1 MNPKYKCLYCQYTAS
16 RLWNL
21 KRHLQSVHCNNKL
34 NDCGNSDDIIQHH
47 QYKYQQ
53 SQEQHQ
59 SLPYKKASSMRQ
71 PEFHTKSECSIHPSE
86 YRSIQQHQQTFDEEQ
101 KSRNG
106 SNQFQGYHITY
117 DETKSRDEIIQEK
130 QQQLFEYDK
139 NIVEDKYDENLEIRR
154 RYFIDLCSLNEWD
167 IIRHMSECSDKYIS
181 VICEACDNLL
191 LNKEIRRK
199 PWYEYITVLA
209 NENEN
214 IQYKR
219 RILQEKGI
227 ELVYLINTLI
237 LPSLMKT
244 IKHPQLLSNE
254 NARRFKNA
262 STQYSDHDRSYSQ
275 MSYDATKSRD
285 ENCKKKNPVVI
296 TSKGV
301 FIL

>member
-1 MNPKYKCLYCQYTAS
+1 MKSKYKCPFCQYMS
-16 RLWNL
+16 LKKWNI
-21 KRHLQSVHCNNKL
+21 KKHVNNVHGIRNYPNGSIQRANKNNQ
-34 NDCGNSDDIIQHH
+34 N
-47 QYKYQQ
+47 
-53 SQEQHQ
+53 
-59 SLPYKKASSMRQ
+59 MRQ
-71 PEFHTKSECSIHPSE
+71 PEFCTKCECPNHSSE
-86 YRSIQQHQQTFDEEQ
+86 YRSIQQHKQTFDDEQ

-106 SNQFQGYHITY
+106 LNQFQGHHVTY
-117 DETKSRDEIIQEK
+117 DGTISRDEIIQEK

-167 IIRHMSECSDKYIS
+167 IIRHMSECSDKNIN

-244 IKHPQLLSNE
+244 IKRRQLRSNE
-254 NARRFKNA
+254 KVRRFKDA
-262 STQYSDHDRSYSQ
+262 STQYLDNDISYSQ
-275 MSYDATKSRD
+275 ISYDAKKSS
-285 ENCKKKNPVVI
+285 ECLPQH
-296 TSKGV
+296 
-301 FIL
+301 